1 MGGGK
6 QLPVQVMSKT
16 DAVLSINEYKSG
28 LIASA
33 KKSIQ
38 EQRNRTPVRVDNL
51 INMVRAWDT
60 YTMTQRERRQPVTWA
75 GYAMSAGVS
84 YDTINR
90 LRSGELDY
98 IIEEYRTCNDLNSVN
113 IDLYTGEVLS
123 ADNAESAGAG
133 KNNLILPSDLVKLHC
148 ELPIMDQL
156 ESNCYQ
162 LKGNQ
167 VGSIFGLKARFG
179 WQDDSPQVQHNT
191 AVVVADADKARN
203 LLEMINPAKR

>member
-1 MGGGK
+1 MVKTEPGRTAEAIVAVKETSVITDRAK
-6 QLPVQVMSKT
+6 QMV
-16 DAVLSINEYKSG
+16 INRRAHS
-28 LIASA
+28 
-33 KKSIQ
+33 
-38 EQRNRTPVRVDNL
+38 PVRVER
-51 INMVRAWDT
+51 IPEMVAAWDE
-60 YTMTQRERRQPVTWA
+60 YTRSQQEARRPVTWA
-75 GYAMSAGVS
+75 GYAMAGGIS
-84 YDTINR
+84 YDSINR
-90 LRSGELDY
+90 MRQGELDY
-98 IIEEYRTCNDLNSVN
+98 VVEEYKLTHDLHPDSEYW
-113 IDLYTGEVLS
+113 IDDNGE
-123 ADNAESAGAG
+123 EH
-133 KNNLILPSDLVKLHC
+133 ILARFSDLVKSHC

>member
-1 MGGGK
+1 MGTFSGK
-6 QLPVQVMSKT
+6 RNT
-16 DAVLSINEYKSG
+16 DTSGAVAAVRETSVITDR
-28 LIASA
+28 A
-33 KKSIQ
+33 KQMVK
-38 EQRNRTPVRVDNL
+38 NRRAHSPVRVDNL
-51 INMVRAWDT
+51 PHMIEAWDT
-60 YTMTQRERRQPVTWA
+60 YTRDQQASHRPVTWA
-75 GYAMSAGVS
+75 GYALAGGIS
-84 YDTINR
+84 YDTIDR
-90 LRSGELDY
+90 MRRGDLDY
-98 IIEEYRTCNDLNSVN
+98 VVEEFKIVNDLNPDTEYW
-113 IDLYTGEVLS
+113 IDEHGE
-123 ADNAESAGAG
+123 EH
-133 KNNLILPSDLVKLHC
+133 ILQRFSDAVKAHC

>member
-1 MGGGK
+1 MIEAW
-6 QLPVQVMSKT
+6 QDYTQ
-16 DAVLSINEYKSG
+16 AQQ
-28 LIASA
+28 IAH
-33 KKSIQ
+33 K
-38 EQRNRTPVRVDNL
+38 
-51 INMVRAWDT
+51 
-60 YTMTQRERRQPVTWA
+60 PVTWA
-75 GYAMSAGVS
+75 GYALAGGIS

-90 LRSGELDY
+90 MRQGELEY
-98 IIEEYRTCNDLNSVN
+98 VIEEYKITHDLSPDTEVWT
-113 IDLYTGEVLS
+113 DPQGEIHYLTRF
-123 ADNAESAGAG
+123 
-133 KNNLILPSDLVKLHC
+133 SDLVKRYC